1 MGVERMSVPL
11 FGKYVMKCESCD
23 GHMFEA
29 PRGSNN
35 LACLRCG
42 QVKYAA
48 LNMKEVN
55 TGCNNCGFPLP
66 SGISICDNCFDDS
79 YVEGDEEE

>member
-11 FGKYVMKCESCD
+11 FGKYVMKCENCD

-48 LNMKEVN
+48 LNMKE
-55 TGCNNCGFPLP
+55 
-66 SGISICDNCFDDS
+66 
-79 YVEGDEEE
+79 EEE